1 MADARNGNISHPGHA
16 KVHSVPFHF
25 FSLLLKRKP
34 KIKRK
39 ENKKN
44 TQPHKRIMSIIF
56 FIAVVRCDRDALLLG
71 FGFVLFLVVLNTKR
85 APVGSDVL
93 AFANLT

>member
-1 MADARNGNISHPGHA
+1 
-16 KVHSVPFHF
+16 
-25 FSLLLKRKP
+25 
-34 KIKRK
+34 
-39 ENKKN
+39 
-44 TQPHKRIMSIIF
+44 MSIIF